1 MQIVCEFIISGP
13 LNAWI
18 VQVWCN
24 TSLFYSYLERKE
36 KKRGYVLL
44 CMGLEMPATL
54 LQTKKHMGGVH
65 VNLENAT
72 CFQSIFLRFL
82 KLAKARN

>member
-36 KKRGYVLL
+36 KKKWYVLL

-65 VNLENAT
+65 VNLENEYAFNQFF
-72 CFQSIFLRFL
+72 CDF
-82 KLAKARN
+82 